1 LRKLASADGGWS
13 TLYCDPSDRRLWEMT
28 YPQGDLHGG
37 GLPVLRVIVREEA
50 IRRYGAASIK

>member
-1 LRKLASADGGWS
+1 
-13 TLYCDPSDRRLWEMT
+13 MT